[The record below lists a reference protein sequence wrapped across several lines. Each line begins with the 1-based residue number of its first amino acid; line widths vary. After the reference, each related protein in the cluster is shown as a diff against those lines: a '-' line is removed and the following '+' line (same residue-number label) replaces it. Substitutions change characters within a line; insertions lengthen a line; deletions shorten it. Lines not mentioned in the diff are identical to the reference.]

1 MGNRDSLF
9 MNVVGVLAIVL
20 LMAFTCFYTYWIAHY
35 YDAGEPVK
43 KYLLVGLGVAALLLL
58 LRAGYNSLKL
68 GKA

>member
-1 MGNRDSLF
+1 MGNRNSQF
-9 MNVVGVLAIVL
+9 MKVVGVLAIVL
-20 LMAFTCFYTYWIAHY
+20 LMALTCFYTYWVAHY
-35 YDAGEPVK
+35 YDVGEPVK